1 MADDMEKQARAAGFK
16 NAAEMRAFYLNRQR
30 MNKRGGDAPGTQGKG
45 QPVSKEKRD
54 SSLLG
59 RIFKPVNDALERN

>member
-30 MNKRGGDAPGTQGKG
+30 MNKRGGSPMGEKGKTTPE
-45 QPVSKEKRD
+45 QRD
-54 SSLLG
+54 GSLLG
-59 RIFKPVNDALERN
+59 RIFKPVNDALNRK